1 LRLGFAGQR
10 TRTVQTDRDF
20 QAGVFAQLTLGKVT
34 LSAYA
39 FNPDTSSR
47 YAIIALGAQF

>member
-1 LRLGFAGQR
+1 LRLGLAGQR
-10 TRTVQTDRDF
+10 TSVVQTERNL
-20 QAGVFAQLTLGKVT
+20 QLGAFAQLMLGKAT

-47 YAIIALGAQF
+47 YAIIALGLQF